1 MQTVQ
6 RTSSPGLGTGRATLG
21 WRELLVWA
29 CVGLFVV
36 LLVGM
41 LAMGG
46 LIPPVVIAA
55 VLFLVAGLL
64 ARRPGKAGPIMA
76 IVLSVLFLALNAP
89 FIAPSLAV
97 PASTT
102 DFLFTVVAV
111 IGSLVVL
118 IAGIATLRVREPT
131 STDAPRN
138 LMAATAGLL
147 ILAIGVAVVARLTF
161 DSAVAAEGDLRLVAQ
176 DFEFSKDSITAEGGE
191 VTVFVENK
199 DSTLHTFTVE
209 ELDVD
214 LQIPAGS
221 AAKVSFDATAGSYEF
236 ICVPHESD
244 MNGTLE
250 VR

>member
-1 MQTVQ
+1 
-6 RTSSPGLGTGRATLG
+6 
-21 WRELLVWA
+21 LVWA

-111 IGSLVVL
+111 IGTLVVL
-118 IAGIATLRVREPT
+118 IAGIGTLRVREPA
-131 STDAPRN
+131 STGAPRN
-138 LMAATAGLL
+138 LMAGIAGLL
-147 ILAIGVAVVARLTF
+147 ILAIGVAVVARLNF
-161 DSAVAAEGDLRLVAQ
+161 ESAVAAEGDLRLVTQ
-176 DFEFSKDSITAEGGE
+176 DFEFSKDSITSDGGE

-214 LQIPAGS
+214 LQIPGGT
-221 AAKVSFDATAGSYEF
+221 AAKVSFEATTGSYEF